1 MNYKILNIKGALLDT
16 QQLEDYLRKIAS
28 GHVLQDKS
36 NKYTYPIPRLKENF
50 EFITEVYNLLNEH
63 IKLKL
68 PIHPAG
74 EWILDNFYII
84 DETVKTVTKEL
95 TLKKYTNFLGIAN
108 GPYAGFARI
117 YVLASEIVAYTDGK
131 INGKNLEVLLK
142 AYEDKK
148 TLSMDE
154 IWNINT
160 FLRMALIENI
170 REACEK
176 IYSAQLQKYKVE
188 NIIERLVEN
197 KSKDELQ
204 FKNIGE
210 YKTKVIEQGEM
221 KYPFI
226 EYMSYRLKQ
235 YGKKAYPF
243 LNILEEQV
251 NKMGTEISEVIKK
264 EHFDIAVRKVSVGN
278 CIISIKNINRIN
290 MIEIFEKINGVEEI
304 LKKDP
309 VNVYSK
315 MDYKT
320 RIYYRNKLKEIS
332 KKTKIS
338 EIYIARKCLEL
349 SSIEYEKSNM
359 DSNNKKA
366 HVGYYLIADGEPK
379 LLEIL
384 QNKKVP
390 RQNNMHKAQKYI
402 TALAVVTIVLA
413 GVYGLYI
420 NTQINNIV
428 LSLIL
433 SILLLIP
440 IETIFTQ
447 IAQYILGKTKNTKI
461 IPKLDFRNGIPEQNA
476 TFVVIPT
483 IIKNG
488 KRVEELMHK
497 LEVYYIANKSDNI
510 YFALLGD
517 CSTSSNE
524 EEGFDEEV
532 INTGK
537 KMVDILNKKYPD
549 EKFTKFNF
557 IYRKRMWNEGEEA
570 YLGWE
575 RKRGLLNQF
584 NEYILGNISNPF
596 KTNTITNLASMPPI
610 KYIITLDADTD
621 LVLNSARE
629 LIGAM
634 AHILNKPEL
643 NKSEDLVIAGHALI
657 QPRIGIDLMSS
668 IKSLYTKI
676 YAGAGGV
683 DVYANAISDIYQD
696 NFEEGIFTGKGIYD
710 LKIFSKILNN
720 EIPENTILSHDL
732 LEGSYL
738 RCGLATDIMLM
749 DGYPVGYNSSKSRL
763 HRWIRG
769 DWQIIIWLK
778 DKIKNKR
785 GEIKNN
791 PLNILSKY
799 KIFDNLVRSLLEV
812 SSVLTIIYM
821 CILDY
826 FYKIKIWPIITTVLI
841 AVLTPTVI
849 DVINKIVFKREG
861 EKRQKTF
868 NKTLS
873 GINASLLRGLFT
885 LATLPDKAYMSANA
899 ICKTLYRLKV
909 SKKHML
915 EWVTAEEA
923 EKMAKKD
930 IKSYYINMAPNI
942 ILGILG
948 ILYIFINAKNPFSA
962 LIFVI
967 SLLWLIAPA
976 IMCYISKEI
985 VVNNKKEL
993 LVDKDKQ
1000 YVLEVGKRT
1009 WQFFKDYL
1017 VKENNYLPPDN
1028 YQEDRKP
1035 KAIKRTSSTNIGLA
1049 LLAVISSYDLGYET
1063 QKNTLELLNK
1073 MIDTIY
1079 NLQKWNGH
1087 LYNWYNIETL
1097 EPLRPR
1103 YISSVDSGNFVG
1115 YLYVVKQFLIQ
1126 NGQED
1131 TRIDELIEHT
1141 DFTKLYNE
1149 KMQLFSVGY
1158 NVEENMLT
1166 DSYYD
1171 LLASEARQTSLVAI
1185 AKKDIEQKHWYNLSR
1200 TLTVLNKYKGLIS
1213 WSGTAFEYL
1222 MPNINIPK
1230 YPGSLLDE
1238 SCKFLIMSQK
1248 EYNKKLKI
1256 PWGIS
1261 ESAFNLKD
1269 LNNNYQYKAFGIPWL
1284 GLKRGLAD
1292 EIVVA
1297 PYASMM
1303 AIIDEPIE
1311 VLKNLKQLE
1320 KLGMYNKYGFY
1331 ESIDYTPTRLRK
1343 NETKAIVK
1351 TYMAHHQG
1359 LILLSINNLMNNNI
1373 VQKRFVQNPEIEAV
1387 DILLQ
1392 ERMPENIIITKEE
1405 KEKVEKIK
1413 YIDYE
1418 NATQREI
1425 TKINTKLNNVNVI
1438 GNDKYTIIM
1447 DQKGNGY
1454 SKYNN
1459 ILINRYKYTDD
1470 EEQGIFFFFKNIKT
1484 KRIWTSNYMNYLS
1497 KADKYVMCFT
1507 PDMNKITR
1515 QDGNIETITKISVAP
1530 TEPVEIRRIELV
1542 NHGIEDETIEITSFL
1557 EPLISEKEQDYAHRA
1572 FNKLFLEYEIIED
1585 TILIRRKSRDKSKS
1599 DMFLAVNLYAENEI
1613 IGETEFEVD
1622 KEKFYGR
1629 EAIGLPKTV
1638 ESSIPLGRNIGL
1650 TTEPIVAIKNTV
1662 KIKANEKVAFNLIMC
1677 VSESKEKVI
1686 ELINKFTNSETI
1698 KRNIELAKVKV
1709 EAESRYLNIKGKE
1722 IDLCQKI
1729 LGYLIF
1735 PNPLK
1740 RIINKNKK
1748 VISAYVSEL
1757 WKYGISGDL
1766 PILLVKVKDISDI
1779 EILKQV
1785 INVYEY
1791 LRVKNINIDL
1801 VIVDEEQHS
1810 YENYTREG
1818 IINIILNKNMGY
1830 LQNIRS
1836 GIFVLNNL
1844 SKEEIQVLEFRA
1856 NLVLDVSLGKIE
1868 RQLTDLEEEYI
1879 ETIKQIGDEKIPQI
1893 AEEPEQIRKKLED
1906 EQLKYC
1912 NEYGGFS
1919 LDGKEYNIRINKDN
1933 KLPTV
1938 WSHVLAN
1945 EKFGTVVTENMGG
1958 YTWYKNSRLNRLTAW
1973 ANNPTNDIPSEIIY
1987 LEDME
1992 NKKVWSLG
2000 QNPIPD
2006 SNDYYITYGFGYANY
2021 MHKSNGLIQ
2030 NASIFVPCKDSA
2042 KVHLIRLE
2050 NIEPR
2055 KRKIKL
2061 VYYIKPV
2068 LGEDETI
2075 SNTYLNLEYKEG
2087 SNLLCLENISN
2098 EDFKNV
2104 LYVSSSEKI
2113 NSYTGNKDFFIGN
2126 GTIAN
2131 PDGIHKLDLDRQN
2144 SLWRNGILAIEFQ
2157 VELQALESKEI
2168 SIVLGAEES
2177 IINCQDN
2184 AYKYGKISNVKEEYK
2199 KVKEY
2204 WEDITGK
2211 VHVKTPVESMNILL
2225 NGWLIYQTISARL
2238 LARSGY
2244 YQSGGAFGFRDQLQD
2259 TIALKYINPEIMK
2272 NQIIK
2277 HSSHQFIEGDVEHW
2291 WHDET
2296 RRGIR
2301 TRFSDDLLWLAYITE
2316 EYINFTGDYTI
2327 LDIKTNYIEGAD
2339 LEEGTDEKYDK
2350 YLPSKESGTIYEHC
2364 KKAIEKKINLG
2375 ENDLPT
2381 IGSGDWNDGFSTVG
2395 NKGKGESI
2403 WLGFFLSDILKKFI
2417 PLCKYKG
2424 EDELAKKYEEILNK
2438 LKKALNTTGWDGRWY
2453 RRAFTDKGEI
2463 LR

>member
-160 FLRMALIENI
+160 FLRVALIENI

-621 LVLNSARE
+621 LVLNSAKE

-948 ILYIFINAKNPFSA
+948 ILYIFINAKNPFSV

-1387 DILLQ
+1387 NILLQ

-2296 RRGIR
+2296 RKRHK
-2301 TRFSDDLLWLAYITE
+2301 
-2316 EYINFTGDYTI
+2316 N
-2327 LDIKTNYIEGAD
+2327 
-2339 LEEGTDEKYDK
+2339 
-2350 YLPSKESGTIYEHC
+2350 
-2364 KKAIEKKINLG
+2364 KI
-2375 ENDLPT
+2375 
-2381 IGSGDWNDGFSTVG
+2381 F
-2395 NKGKGESI
+2395 
-2403 WLGFFLSDILKKFI
+2403 
-2417 PLCKYKG
+2417 
-2424 EDELAKKYEEILNK
+2424 
-2438 LKKALNTTGWDGRWY
+2438 R
-2453 RRAFTDKGEI
+2453 
-2463 LR
+2463 

>member
-160 FLRMALIENI
+160 FLRVALIENI

-390 RQNNMHKAQKYI
+390 RQNNMHKAKKYI
-402 TALAVVTIVLA
+402 TALAVVTIVFA

-596 KTNTITNLASMPPI
+596 KTNTITNVANMPPI

-621 LVLNSARE
+621 LVLNSAKE

-1131 TRIDELIEHT
+1131 ARIDELIEHT

-1830 LQNIRS
+1830 LQNVRS

-1973 ANNPTNDIPSEIIY
+1973 ANTPTNDIPSEIIY

-2296 RRGIR
+2296 RKRHK
-2301 TRFSDDLLWLAYITE
+2301 
-2316 EYINFTGDYTI
+2316 N
-2327 LDIKTNYIEGAD
+2327 
-2339 LEEGTDEKYDK
+2339 
-2350 YLPSKESGTIYEHC
+2350 
-2364 KKAIEKKINLG
+2364 KI
-2375 ENDLPT
+2375 
-2381 IGSGDWNDGFSTVG
+2381 F
-2395 NKGKGESI
+2395 
-2403 WLGFFLSDILKKFI
+2403 
-2417 PLCKYKG
+2417 
-2424 EDELAKKYEEILNK
+2424 
-2438 LKKALNTTGWDGRWY
+2438 R
-2453 RRAFTDKGEI
+2453 
-2463 LR
+2463 

>member
-84 DETVKTVTKEL
+84 DETVKTVIKEL

-210 YKTKVIEQGEM
+210 YKTKVIEEGEM

-390 RQNNMHKAQKYI
+390 RQNNMHKAKKYI

-413 GVYGLYI
+413 VVYGLYI
-420 NTQINNIV
+420 NAQINNIV

-596 KTNTITNLASMPPI
+596 KTNTITNVASMPPI

-621 LVLNSARE
+621 LVLNSAKE

-1387 DILLQ
+1387 NILLQ

-1766 PILLVKVKDISDI
+1766 PILLVKVKNISDI

-2296 RRGIR
+2296 RKRHK
-2301 TRFSDDLLWLAYITE
+2301 
-2316 EYINFTGDYTI
+2316 N
-2327 LDIKTNYIEGAD
+2327 
-2339 LEEGTDEKYDK
+2339 
-2350 YLPSKESGTIYEHC
+2350 
-2364 KKAIEKKINLG
+2364 KI
-2375 ENDLPT
+2375 
-2381 IGSGDWNDGFSTVG
+2381 F
-2395 NKGKGESI
+2395 
-2403 WLGFFLSDILKKFI
+2403 
-2417 PLCKYKG
+2417 
-2424 EDELAKKYEEILNK
+2424 
-2438 LKKALNTTGWDGRWY
+2438 R
-2453 RRAFTDKGEI
+2453 
-2463 LR
+2463 

>member
-621 LVLNSARE
+621 LVLNSAKE
-629 LIGAM
+629 LTGAM

-1879 ETIKQIGDEKIPQI
+1879 ETIKPIGDEKIPQI

-2296 RRGIR
+2296 RKRHK
-2301 TRFSDDLLWLAYITE
+2301 
-2316 EYINFTGDYTI
+2316 N
-2327 LDIKTNYIEGAD
+2327 
-2339 LEEGTDEKYDK
+2339 
-2350 YLPSKESGTIYEHC
+2350 
-2364 KKAIEKKINLG
+2364 KI
-2375 ENDLPT
+2375 
-2381 IGSGDWNDGFSTVG
+2381 F
-2395 NKGKGESI
+2395 
-2403 WLGFFLSDILKKFI
+2403 
-2417 PLCKYKG
+2417 
-2424 EDELAKKYEEILNK
+2424 
-2438 LKKALNTTGWDGRWY
+2438 R
-2453 RRAFTDKGEI
+2453 
-2463 LR
+2463 

>member
-160 FLRMALIENI
+160 FLRVALIENI

-309 VNVYSK
+309 ANVYSK

-359 DSNNKKA
+359 DSNDKKA

-390 RQNNMHKAQKYI
+390 KQNNMHKAQKYI

-596 KTNTITNLASMPPI
+596 KTNTITNVASMPPI

-621 LVLNSARE
+621 LVLNSAKE

-821 CILDY
+821 CILDC

-1447 DQKGNGY
+1447 DQNGNGY

-1585 TILIRRKSRDKSKS
+1585 TILIRRKSRDKSKL

-2204 WEDITGK
+2204 WEDIKDK
-2211 VHVKTPVESMNILL
+2211 VHVKTTVESMNILL

-2296 RRGIR
+2296 RKRHK
-2301 TRFSDDLLWLAYITE
+2301 
-2316 EYINFTGDYTI
+2316 N
-2327 LDIKTNYIEGAD
+2327 
-2339 LEEGTDEKYDK
+2339 
-2350 YLPSKESGTIYEHC
+2350 
-2364 KKAIEKKINLG
+2364 KIFG
-2375 ENDLPT
+2375 
-2381 IGSGDWNDGFSTVG
+2381 
-2395 NKGKGESI
+2395 
-2403 WLGFFLSDILKKFI
+2403 
-2417 PLCKYKG
+2417 
-2424 EDELAKKYEEILNK
+2424 
-2438 LKKALNTTGWDGRWY
+2438 
-2453 RRAFTDKGEI
+2453 
-2463 LR
+2463 

>member
-349 SSIEYEKSNM
+349 SSMEYEKSNM

-390 RQNNMHKAQKYI
+390 RQNNMHKAKKYI
-402 TALAVVTIVLA
+402 TALAVVTIAFA

-621 LVLNSARE
+621 LVLNSAKE

-948 ILYIFINAKNPFSA
+948 ILYIFINAKNPFSV

-1387 DILLQ
+1387 NILLQ

-2296 RRGIR
+2296 RKRHK
-2301 TRFSDDLLWLAYITE
+2301 
-2316 EYINFTGDYTI
+2316 N
-2327 LDIKTNYIEGAD
+2327 
-2339 LEEGTDEKYDK
+2339 
-2350 YLPSKESGTIYEHC
+2350 
-2364 KKAIEKKINLG
+2364 KI
-2375 ENDLPT
+2375 
-2381 IGSGDWNDGFSTVG
+2381 F
-2395 NKGKGESI
+2395 
-2403 WLGFFLSDILKKFI
+2403 
-2417 PLCKYKG
+2417 
-2424 EDELAKKYEEILNK
+2424 
-2438 LKKALNTTGWDGRWY
+2438 R
-2453 RRAFTDKGEI
+2453 
-2463 LR
+2463 

>member
-1 MNYKILNIKGALLDT
+1 M
-16 QQLEDYLRKIAS
+16 
-28 GHVLQDKS
+28 
-36 NKYTYPIPRLKENF
+36 
-50 EFITEVYNLLNEH
+50 
-63 IKLKL
+63 
-68 PIHPAG
+68 
-74 EWILDNFYII
+74 
-84 DETVKTVTKEL
+84 
-95 TLKKYTNFLGIAN
+95 KKYTNFLGIAN

-160 FLRMALIENI
+160 FLRVALIENI

-309 VNVYSK
+309 VKVYSK

-1387 DILLQ
+1387 NILLQ

-2296 RRGIR
+2296 RKRHK
-2301 TRFSDDLLWLAYITE
+2301 
-2316 EYINFTGDYTI
+2316 N
-2327 LDIKTNYIEGAD
+2327 
-2339 LEEGTDEKYDK
+2339 
-2350 YLPSKESGTIYEHC
+2350 
-2364 KKAIEKKINLG
+2364 KI
-2375 ENDLPT
+2375 
-2381 IGSGDWNDGFSTVG
+2381 F
-2395 NKGKGESI
+2395 
-2403 WLGFFLSDILKKFI
+2403 
-2417 PLCKYKG
+2417 
-2424 EDELAKKYEEILNK
+2424 
-2438 LKKALNTTGWDGRWY
+2438 R
-2453 RRAFTDKGEI
+2453 
-2463 LR
+2463 

>member
-359 DSNNKKA
+359 DSNDKKA

-390 RQNNMHKAQKYI
+390 KQNNMHKAQKYI

-621 LVLNSARE
+621 LVLNSAKE

-948 ILYIFINAKNPFSA
+948 ILYIFINAKNPFSV

-1171 LLASEARQTSLVAI
+1171 LLASEASQTSLVAI

-1387 DILLQ
+1387 NILLQ

-1830 LQNIRS
+1830 LQNVRS

-2296 RRGIR
+2296 RKRHK
-2301 TRFSDDLLWLAYITE
+2301 
-2316 EYINFTGDYTI
+2316 N
-2327 LDIKTNYIEGAD
+2327 
-2339 LEEGTDEKYDK
+2339 
-2350 YLPSKESGTIYEHC
+2350 
-2364 KKAIEKKINLG
+2364 KI
-2375 ENDLPT
+2375 
-2381 IGSGDWNDGFSTVG
+2381 F
-2395 NKGKGESI
+2395 
-2403 WLGFFLSDILKKFI
+2403 
-2417 PLCKYKG
+2417 
-2424 EDELAKKYEEILNK
+2424 
-2438 LKKALNTTGWDGRWY
+2438 R
-2453 RRAFTDKGEI
+2453 
-2463 LR
+2463 

>member
-36 NKYTYPIPRLKENF
+36 NKYTYPIPRLKESF

-461 IPKLDFRNGIPEQNA
+461 ISKLDFRNGIPEQNA

-596 KTNTITNLASMPPI
+596 KTNTITNVASMPPI

-621 LVLNSARE
+621 LVLNSAKE

-821 CILDY
+821 CILDC

-1387 DILLQ
+1387 NILLQ

-2277 HSSHQFIEGDVEHW
+2277 HGSHQFIEGDVEHW

-2296 RRGIR
+2296 RKRHK
-2301 TRFSDDLLWLAYITE
+2301 
-2316 EYINFTGDYTI
+2316 N
-2327 LDIKTNYIEGAD
+2327 
-2339 LEEGTDEKYDK
+2339 
-2350 YLPSKESGTIYEHC
+2350 
-2364 KKAIEKKINLG
+2364 KI
-2375 ENDLPT
+2375 
-2381 IGSGDWNDGFSTVG
+2381 F
-2395 NKGKGESI
+2395 
-2403 WLGFFLSDILKKFI
+2403 
-2417 PLCKYKG
+2417 
-2424 EDELAKKYEEILNK
+2424 
-2438 LKKALNTTGWDGRWY
+2438 R
-2453 RRAFTDKGEI
+2453 
-2463 LR
+2463 

>member
-160 FLRMALIENI
+160 FLRVALIENI

-290 MIEIFEKINGVEEI
+290 MIEIFEKINGVEEV

-390 RQNNMHKAQKYI
+390 RQNNMHKAKKYI

-447 IAQYILGKTKNTKI
+447 IAQYIFGKTKNTKI

-596 KTNTITNLASMPPI
+596 KTNTITNVANMPPI

-621 LVLNSARE
+621 LVLNSAKE
-629 LIGAM
+629 LTGAM

-1418 NATQREI
+1418 NTTQREI

-1919 LDGKEYNIRINKDN
+1919 PDGKEYNIRINKDN

-2296 RRGIR
+2296 RKRHK
-2301 TRFSDDLLWLAYITE
+2301 
-2316 EYINFTGDYTI
+2316 N
-2327 LDIKTNYIEGAD
+2327 
-2339 LEEGTDEKYDK
+2339 
-2350 YLPSKESGTIYEHC
+2350 
-2364 KKAIEKKINLG
+2364 KI
-2375 ENDLPT
+2375 
-2381 IGSGDWNDGFSTVG
+2381 F
-2395 NKGKGESI
+2395 
-2403 WLGFFLSDILKKFI
+2403 
-2417 PLCKYKG
+2417 
-2424 EDELAKKYEEILNK
+2424 
-2438 LKKALNTTGWDGRWY
+2438 R
-2453 RRAFTDKGEI
+2453 
-2463 LR
+2463 

>member
-1 MNYKILNIKGALLDT
+1 MDYKILNIKGALLDT
-16 QQLEDYLRKIAS
+16 QQLKDYLRKIAS

-84 DETVKTVTKEL
+84 DETVKIVTKEL

-160 FLRMALIENI
+160 FLRVALIENI

-390 RQNNMHKAQKYI
+390 RQNNMHKAKKYI

-420 NTQINNIV
+420 NAQINNIV

-447 IAQYILGKTKNTKI
+447 IAQYIFGKTKNTKI

-537 KMVDILNKKYPD
+537 KIVDILNKKYPD

-596 KTNTITNLASMPPI
+596 KTNTITNVASMPPI

-621 LVLNSARE
+621 LVLNSAKE

-1387 DILLQ
+1387 NILLQ

-2296 RRGIR
+2296 RKRHK
-2301 TRFSDDLLWLAYITE
+2301 
-2316 EYINFTGDYTI
+2316 N
-2327 LDIKTNYIEGAD
+2327 
-2339 LEEGTDEKYDK
+2339 
-2350 YLPSKESGTIYEHC
+2350 
-2364 KKAIEKKINLG
+2364 KI
-2375 ENDLPT
+2375 
-2381 IGSGDWNDGFSTVG
+2381 F
-2395 NKGKGESI
+2395 
-2403 WLGFFLSDILKKFI
+2403 
-2417 PLCKYKG
+2417 
-2424 EDELAKKYEEILNK
+2424 
-2438 LKKALNTTGWDGRWY
+2438 R
-2453 RRAFTDKGEI
+2453 
-2463 LR
+2463 

>member
-160 FLRMALIENI
+160 FLRVALIENI

-621 LVLNSARE
+621 LVLNSAKE

-948 ILYIFINAKNPFSA
+948 ILYIFINAKNPFSV

-1447 DQKGNGY
+1447 DQNGNGY

-1830 LQNIRS
+1830 LQNVRS

-2296 RRGIR
+2296 RKRHK
-2301 TRFSDDLLWLAYITE
+2301 
-2316 EYINFTGDYTI
+2316 N
-2327 LDIKTNYIEGAD
+2327 
-2339 LEEGTDEKYDK
+2339 
-2350 YLPSKESGTIYEHC
+2350 
-2364 KKAIEKKINLG
+2364 KI
-2375 ENDLPT
+2375 
-2381 IGSGDWNDGFSTVG
+2381 F
-2395 NKGKGESI
+2395 
-2403 WLGFFLSDILKKFI
+2403 
-2417 PLCKYKG
+2417 
-2424 EDELAKKYEEILNK
+2424 
-2438 LKKALNTTGWDGRWY
+2438 R
-2453 RRAFTDKGEI
+2453 
-2463 LR
+2463 

>member
-160 FLRMALIENI
+160 FLRVALIENI

-461 IPKLDFRNGIPEQNA
+461 ISKLDFRNGIPEQNA

-621 LVLNSARE
+621 LVLNSAKE

-948 ILYIFINAKNPFSA
+948 ILYIFINAKNPFSV

-1662 KIKANEKVAFNLIMC
+1662 KIKANEKVVFNLIMC

-2296 RRGIR
+2296 RKRHK
-2301 TRFSDDLLWLAYITE
+2301 
-2316 EYINFTGDYTI
+2316 N
-2327 LDIKTNYIEGAD
+2327 
-2339 LEEGTDEKYDK
+2339 
-2350 YLPSKESGTIYEHC
+2350 
-2364 KKAIEKKINLG
+2364 KI
-2375 ENDLPT
+2375 
-2381 IGSGDWNDGFSTVG
+2381 F
-2395 NKGKGESI
+2395 
-2403 WLGFFLSDILKKFI
+2403 
-2417 PLCKYKG
+2417 
-2424 EDELAKKYEEILNK
+2424 
-2438 LKKALNTTGWDGRWY
+2438 R
-2453 RRAFTDKGEI
+2453 
-2463 LR
+2463 

>member
-160 FLRMALIENI
+160 FLRVALIENI

-390 RQNNMHKAQKYI
+390 RQNNMHKAKKYI
-402 TALAVVTIVLA
+402 TALAVVTIVFA

-596 KTNTITNLASMPPI
+596 KTNTITNVASMPPI

-621 LVLNSARE
+621 LVLNSAKE

-821 CILDY
+821 CILDC

-1028 YQEDRKP
+1028 HQEDRKP

-1830 LQNIRS
+1830 LQNVRS

-2296 RRGIR
+2296 RKRHK
-2301 TRFSDDLLWLAYITE
+2301 
-2316 EYINFTGDYTI
+2316 N
-2327 LDIKTNYIEGAD
+2327 
-2339 LEEGTDEKYDK
+2339 
-2350 YLPSKESGTIYEHC
+2350 
-2364 KKAIEKKINLG
+2364 KI
-2375 ENDLPT
+2375 
-2381 IGSGDWNDGFSTVG
+2381 F
-2395 NKGKGESI
+2395 
-2403 WLGFFLSDILKKFI
+2403 
-2417 PLCKYKG
+2417 
-2424 EDELAKKYEEILNK
+2424 
-2438 LKKALNTTGWDGRWY
+2438 R
-2453 RRAFTDKGEI
+2453 
-2463 LR
+2463 

>member
-359 DSNNKKA
+359 DSNDKKA

-390 RQNNMHKAQKYI
+390 KQNNMHKAKKYI

-413 GVYGLYI
+413 VVYGLYI
-420 NTQINNIV
+420 NAQINNIV

-596 KTNTITNLASMPPI
+596 KTNTITNVASMPPI

-621 LVLNSARE
+621 LVLNSAKE

-948 ILYIFINAKNPFSA
+948 ILYIFINAKNPFSV

-1320 KLGMYNKYGFY
+1320 KLGMNNKYGFY

-2296 RRGIR
+2296 RKRHK
-2301 TRFSDDLLWLAYITE
+2301 
-2316 EYINFTGDYTI
+2316 N
-2327 LDIKTNYIEGAD
+2327 
-2339 LEEGTDEKYDK
+2339 
-2350 YLPSKESGTIYEHC
+2350 
-2364 KKAIEKKINLG
+2364 KI
-2375 ENDLPT
+2375 
-2381 IGSGDWNDGFSTVG
+2381 F
-2395 NKGKGESI
+2395 
-2403 WLGFFLSDILKKFI
+2403 
-2417 PLCKYKG
+2417 
-2424 EDELAKKYEEILNK
+2424 
-2438 LKKALNTTGWDGRWY
+2438 R
-2453 RRAFTDKGEI
+2453 
-2463 LR
+2463 

>member
-117 YVLASEIVAYTDGK
+117 YVLASEIIAYTDGK

-160 FLRMALIENI
+160 FLRVALIENI

-596 KTNTITNLASMPPI
+596 KTNTITNVASMPPI

-621 LVLNSARE
+621 LVLNSAKE

-821 CILDY
+821 CILDC

-861 EKRQKTF
+861 ERRQKTF

-873 GINASLLRGLFT
+873 GINASLLRGIFT

-923 EKMAKKD
+923 EKMTKKD

-948 ILYIFINAKNPFSA
+948 ILYIFINAKNPFSV

-1387 DILLQ
+1387 NILLQ

-1879 ETIKQIGDEKIPQI
+1879 ETIKPIGDEKIPQI

-2296 RRGIR
+2296 RKRHK
-2301 TRFSDDLLWLAYITE
+2301 
-2316 EYINFTGDYTI
+2316 N
-2327 LDIKTNYIEGAD
+2327 
-2339 LEEGTDEKYDK
+2339 
-2350 YLPSKESGTIYEHC
+2350 
-2364 KKAIEKKINLG
+2364 KI
-2375 ENDLPT
+2375 
-2381 IGSGDWNDGFSTVG
+2381 F
-2395 NKGKGESI
+2395 
-2403 WLGFFLSDILKKFI
+2403 
-2417 PLCKYKG
+2417 
-2424 EDELAKKYEEILNK
+2424 
-2438 LKKALNTTGWDGRWY
+2438 R
-2453 RRAFTDKGEI
+2453 
-2463 LR
+2463 

>member
-447 IAQYILGKTKNTKI
+447 IAQYIFGKTKNTKI

-621 LVLNSARE
+621 LVLNSAKE

-821 CILDY
+821 CILDC

-1722 IDLCQKI
+1722 IDLSQKI

-2087 SNLLCLENISN
+2087 SNLLCLKNISN

-2296 RRGIR
+2296 RKRHK
-2301 TRFSDDLLWLAYITE
+2301 
-2316 EYINFTGDYTI
+2316 N
-2327 LDIKTNYIEGAD
+2327 
-2339 LEEGTDEKYDK
+2339 
-2350 YLPSKESGTIYEHC
+2350 
-2364 KKAIEKKINLG
+2364 KI
-2375 ENDLPT
+2375 
-2381 IGSGDWNDGFSTVG
+2381 F
-2395 NKGKGESI
+2395 
-2403 WLGFFLSDILKKFI
+2403 
-2417 PLCKYKG
+2417 
-2424 EDELAKKYEEILNK
+2424 
-2438 LKKALNTTGWDGRWY
+2438 R
-2453 RRAFTDKGEI
+2453 
-2463 LR
+2463 

>member
-359 DSNNKKA
+359 DSNDKKA

-390 RQNNMHKAQKYI
+390 KQNNMHKAQKYI

-621 LVLNSARE
+621 LVLNSAKE

-948 ILYIFINAKNPFSA
+948 ILYIFINAKNPFSV

-2087 SNLLCLENISN
+2087 SNLLCLKNISN

-2296 RRGIR
+2296 RKRHK
-2301 TRFSDDLLWLAYITE
+2301 
-2316 EYINFTGDYTI
+2316 N
-2327 LDIKTNYIEGAD
+2327 
-2339 LEEGTDEKYDK
+2339 
-2350 YLPSKESGTIYEHC
+2350 
-2364 KKAIEKKINLG
+2364 KI
-2375 ENDLPT
+2375 
-2381 IGSGDWNDGFSTVG
+2381 F
-2395 NKGKGESI
+2395 
-2403 WLGFFLSDILKKFI
+2403 
-2417 PLCKYKG
+2417 
-2424 EDELAKKYEEILNK
+2424 
-2438 LKKALNTTGWDGRWY
+2438 R
-2453 RRAFTDKGEI
+2453 
-2463 LR
+2463 

>member
-1 MNYKILNIKGALLDT
+1 MDYKILNIKGALLDT
-16 QQLEDYLRKIAS
+16 QQLKDYLRKIAS

-84 DETVKTVTKEL
+84 DETVKIVTKEL

-160 FLRMALIENI
+160 FLRVALIENI

-461 IPKLDFRNGIPEQNA
+461 ISKLDFRNGIPEQNA

-596 KTNTITNLASMPPI
+596 KTNTITNVASMPPI

-621 LVLNSARE
+621 LVLNSAKE

-696 NFEEGIFTGKGIYD
+696 NFGEGIFTGKGIYY

-948 ILYIFINAKNPFSA
+948 ILYIFINAKNPFSV

-1992 NKKVWSLG
+1992 NKRVWSLG

-2006 SNDYYITYGFGYANY
+2006 SNDYYITYGFGYVNY

-2296 RRGIR
+2296 RKRHK
-2301 TRFSDDLLWLAYITE
+2301 
-2316 EYINFTGDYTI
+2316 N
-2327 LDIKTNYIEGAD
+2327 
-2339 LEEGTDEKYDK
+2339 
-2350 YLPSKESGTIYEHC
+2350 
-2364 KKAIEKKINLG
+2364 KI
-2375 ENDLPT
+2375 
-2381 IGSGDWNDGFSTVG
+2381 F
-2395 NKGKGESI
+2395 
-2403 WLGFFLSDILKKFI
+2403 
-2417 PLCKYKG
+2417 
-2424 EDELAKKYEEILNK
+2424 
-2438 LKKALNTTGWDGRWY
+2438 R
-2453 RRAFTDKGEI
+2453 
-2463 LR
+2463 

>member
-210 YKTKVIEQGEM
+210 YKTKVIEEGEM

-390 RQNNMHKAQKYI
+390 RQNNMHKAKKYI

-413 GVYGLYI
+413 VVYGLYI

-596 KTNTITNLASMPPI
+596 KTNTITNVASMPPI

-621 LVLNSARE
+621 LVLNSAKE

-1387 DILLQ
+1387 NILLQ

-2296 RRGIR
+2296 RKRHK
-2301 TRFSDDLLWLAYITE
+2301 
-2316 EYINFTGDYTI
+2316 N
-2327 LDIKTNYIEGAD
+2327 
-2339 LEEGTDEKYDK
+2339 
-2350 YLPSKESGTIYEHC
+2350 
-2364 KKAIEKKINLG
+2364 KI
-2375 ENDLPT
+2375 
-2381 IGSGDWNDGFSTVG
+2381 F
-2395 NKGKGESI
+2395 
-2403 WLGFFLSDILKKFI
+2403 
-2417 PLCKYKG
+2417 
-2424 EDELAKKYEEILNK
+2424 
-2438 LKKALNTTGWDGRWY
+2438 R
-2453 RRAFTDKGEI
+2453 
-2463 LR
+2463 

>member
-1 MNYKILNIKGALLDT
+1 M
-16 QQLEDYLRKIAS
+16 
-28 GHVLQDKS
+28 QDKS

-160 FLRMALIENI
+160 FLRVALIENI

-309 VNVYSK
+309 VKVYSK

-596 KTNTITNLASMPPI
+596 KTNTITNVASMPPI

-621 LVLNSARE
+621 LVLNSAKE

-821 CILDY
+821 CILDC

-861 EKRQKTF
+861 ERRQKTF

-923 EKMAKKD
+923 EKMTKKD

-948 ILYIFINAKNPFSA
+948 ILYIFINAKNPFSV

-1387 DILLQ
+1387 NILLQ

-1879 ETIKQIGDEKIPQI
+1879 ETIKPIGDEKIPQI

-2296 RRGIR
+2296 RKRHK
-2301 TRFSDDLLWLAYITE
+2301 
-2316 EYINFTGDYTI
+2316 N
-2327 LDIKTNYIEGAD
+2327 
-2339 LEEGTDEKYDK
+2339 
-2350 YLPSKESGTIYEHC
+2350 
-2364 KKAIEKKINLG
+2364 KI
-2375 ENDLPT
+2375 
-2381 IGSGDWNDGFSTVG
+2381 F
-2395 NKGKGESI
+2395 
-2403 WLGFFLSDILKKFI
+2403 
-2417 PLCKYKG
+2417 
-2424 EDELAKKYEEILNK
+2424 
-2438 LKKALNTTGWDGRWY
+2438 R
-2453 RRAFTDKGEI
+2453 
-2463 LR
+2463 

>member
-1 MNYKILNIKGALLDT
+1 
-16 QQLEDYLRKIAS
+16 
-28 GHVLQDKS
+28 
-36 NKYTYPIPRLKENF
+36 
-50 EFITEVYNLLNEH
+50 
-63 IKLKL
+63 
-68 PIHPAG
+68 
-74 EWILDNFYII
+74 
-84 DETVKTVTKEL
+84 
-95 TLKKYTNFLGIAN
+95 
-108 GPYAGFARI
+108 
-117 YVLASEIVAYTDGK
+117 
-131 INGKNLEVLLK
+131 
-142 AYEDKK
+142 
-148 TLSMDE
+148 
-154 IWNINT
+154 
-160 FLRMALIENI
+160 
-170 REACEK
+170 
-176 IYSAQLQKYKVE
+176 
-188 NIIERLVEN
+188 
-197 KSKDELQ
+197 
-204 FKNIGE
+204 
-210 YKTKVIEQGEM
+210 
-221 KYPFI
+221 
-226 EYMSYRLKQ
+226 
-235 YGKKAYPF
+235 
-243 LNILEEQV
+243 
-251 NKMGTEISEVIKK
+251 
-264 EHFDIAVRKVSVGN
+264 
-278 CIISIKNINRIN
+278 
-290 MIEIFEKINGVEEI
+290 
-304 LKKDP
+304 
-309 VNVYSK
+309 
-315 MDYKT
+315 
-320 RIYYRNKLKEIS
+320 
-332 KKTKIS
+332 
-338 EIYIARKCLEL
+338 
-349 SSIEYEKSNM
+349 M
-359 DSNNKKA
+359 DSNDKKA

-390 RQNNMHKAQKYI
+390 KQNNMHKAQKYI
-402 TALAVVTIVLA
+402 TVLAVVTIVLA

-621 LVLNSARE
+621 LVLNSAKE

-785 GEIKNN
+785 GKIKNN

-948 ILYIFINAKNPFSA
+948 ILYIFINAKNPFSV

-2296 RRGIR
+2296 RKRHK
-2301 TRFSDDLLWLAYITE
+2301 
-2316 EYINFTGDYTI
+2316 N
-2327 LDIKTNYIEGAD
+2327 
-2339 LEEGTDEKYDK
+2339 
-2350 YLPSKESGTIYEHC
+2350 
-2364 KKAIEKKINLG
+2364 KI
-2375 ENDLPT
+2375 
-2381 IGSGDWNDGFSTVG
+2381 F
-2395 NKGKGESI
+2395 
-2403 WLGFFLSDILKKFI
+2403 
-2417 PLCKYKG
+2417 
-2424 EDELAKKYEEILNK
+2424 
-2438 LKKALNTTGWDGRWY
+2438 R
-2453 RRAFTDKGEI
+2453 
-2463 LR
+2463 

>member
-349 SSIEYEKSNM
+349 SSMEYEKSNM

-390 RQNNMHKAQKYI
+390 RQNNMHKAKKYI
-402 TALAVVTIVLA
+402 TALAVVTIAFA

-621 LVLNSARE
+621 LVLNSAKE

-948 ILYIFINAKNPFSA
+948 VLYIFINAKNPFSA

-1103 YISSVDSGNFVG
+1103 YISSVDSGNLVG

-1126 NGQED
+1126 NGQKD

-1830 LQNIRS
+1830 LQNVRS

-2296 RRGIR
+2296 RKRHK
-2301 TRFSDDLLWLAYITE
+2301 
-2316 EYINFTGDYTI
+2316 N
-2327 LDIKTNYIEGAD
+2327 
-2339 LEEGTDEKYDK
+2339 
-2350 YLPSKESGTIYEHC
+2350 
-2364 KKAIEKKINLG
+2364 KI
-2375 ENDLPT
+2375 
-2381 IGSGDWNDGFSTVG
+2381 F
-2395 NKGKGESI
+2395 
-2403 WLGFFLSDILKKFI
+2403 
-2417 PLCKYKG
+2417 
-2424 EDELAKKYEEILNK
+2424 
-2438 LKKALNTTGWDGRWY
+2438 R
-2453 RRAFTDKGEI
+2453 
-2463 LR
+2463 

>member
-84 DETVKTVTKEL
+84 DETVKTATKEL

-160 FLRMALIENI
+160 FLRVALIENI

-461 IPKLDFRNGIPEQNA
+461 ISKLDFRNGIPEQNA

-596 KTNTITNLASMPPI
+596 KTNTITNVASMPPI

-621 LVLNSARE
+621 LVLNSAKE

-1830 LQNIRS
+1830 LQNVRS

-2296 RRGIR
+2296 RKRHK
-2301 TRFSDDLLWLAYITE
+2301 
-2316 EYINFTGDYTI
+2316 N
-2327 LDIKTNYIEGAD
+2327 
-2339 LEEGTDEKYDK
+2339 
-2350 YLPSKESGTIYEHC
+2350 
-2364 KKAIEKKINLG
+2364 KI
-2375 ENDLPT
+2375 
-2381 IGSGDWNDGFSTVG
+2381 F
-2395 NKGKGESI
+2395 
-2403 WLGFFLSDILKKFI
+2403 
-2417 PLCKYKG
+2417 
-2424 EDELAKKYEEILNK
+2424 
-2438 LKKALNTTGWDGRWY
+2438 R
-2453 RRAFTDKGEI
+2453 
-2463 LR
+2463 

>member
-160 FLRMALIENI
+160 FLRVALIENI

-390 RQNNMHKAQKYI
+390 RQNNMHKAKKYI
-402 TALAVVTIVLA
+402 TALAVVTIVFA

-596 KTNTITNLASMPPI
+596 KTNTITNVANMPPI

-621 LVLNSARE
+621 LVLNSAKE
-629 LIGAM
+629 LTGAM

-785 GEIKNN
+785 GKIKNN

-948 ILYIFINAKNPFSA
+948 ILYIFINEKNPFSV

-985 VVNNKKEL
+985 VVNNQKEL

-1662 KIKANEKVAFNLIMC
+1662 KIKANEKVVFNLIMC

-2296 RRGIR
+2296 RKRHK
-2301 TRFSDDLLWLAYITE
+2301 
-2316 EYINFTGDYTI
+2316 N
-2327 LDIKTNYIEGAD
+2327 
-2339 LEEGTDEKYDK
+2339 
-2350 YLPSKESGTIYEHC
+2350 
-2364 KKAIEKKINLG
+2364 KI
-2375 ENDLPT
+2375 
-2381 IGSGDWNDGFSTVG
+2381 F
-2395 NKGKGESI
+2395 
-2403 WLGFFLSDILKKFI
+2403 
-2417 PLCKYKG
+2417 
-2424 EDELAKKYEEILNK
+2424 
-2438 LKKALNTTGWDGRWY
+2438 R
-2453 RRAFTDKGEI
+2453 
-2463 LR
+2463 

>member
-160 FLRMALIENI
+160 FLRVALIENI

-390 RQNNMHKAQKYI
+390 RQNNMHKAKKYI
-402 TALAVVTIVLA
+402 TALAVVTIVFA

-596 KTNTITNLASMPPI
+596 KTNTITNVANMPPI

-621 LVLNSARE
+621 LVLNSAKE
-629 LIGAM
+629 LTGAM

-821 CILDY
+821 CILDC

-1686 ELINKFTNSETI
+1686 ELVNKFTNSETI

-2296 RRGIR
+2296 RKRHK
-2301 TRFSDDLLWLAYITE
+2301 
-2316 EYINFTGDYTI
+2316 N
-2327 LDIKTNYIEGAD
+2327 
-2339 LEEGTDEKYDK
+2339 
-2350 YLPSKESGTIYEHC
+2350 
-2364 KKAIEKKINLG
+2364 KI
-2375 ENDLPT
+2375 
-2381 IGSGDWNDGFSTVG
+2381 F
-2395 NKGKGESI
+2395 
-2403 WLGFFLSDILKKFI
+2403 
-2417 PLCKYKG
+2417 
-2424 EDELAKKYEEILNK
+2424 
-2438 LKKALNTTGWDGRWY
+2438 R
-2453 RRAFTDKGEI
+2453 
-2463 LR
+2463 

>member
-210 YKTKVIEQGEM
+210 YKTKVIEEGEM

-390 RQNNMHKAQKYI
+390 RQNNMHKAKKYI

-413 GVYGLYI
+413 VVYGLYI
-420 NTQINNIV
+420 NAQINNIV

-596 KTNTITNLASMPPI
+596 KTNTITNVASMPPI

-621 LVLNSARE
+621 LVLNSAKE

-799 KIFDNLVRSLLEV
+799 KIFDNLVRGLLEV

-948 ILYIFINAKNPFSA
+948 ILYIFINAKNLFSA

-1387 DILLQ
+1387 NILLQ

-2296 RRGIR
+2296 RKRHK
-2301 TRFSDDLLWLAYITE
+2301 
-2316 EYINFTGDYTI
+2316 N
-2327 LDIKTNYIEGAD
+2327 
-2339 LEEGTDEKYDK
+2339 
-2350 YLPSKESGTIYEHC
+2350 
-2364 KKAIEKKINLG
+2364 KI
-2375 ENDLPT
+2375 
-2381 IGSGDWNDGFSTVG
+2381 F
-2395 NKGKGESI
+2395 
-2403 WLGFFLSDILKKFI
+2403 
-2417 PLCKYKG
+2417 
-2424 EDELAKKYEEILNK
+2424 
-2438 LKKALNTTGWDGRWY
+2438 R
-2453 RRAFTDKGEI
+2453 
-2463 LR
+2463 

>member
-160 FLRMALIENI
+160 FLRVALIENI

-390 RQNNMHKAQKYI
+390 RQNNMHKAKKYI

-596 KTNTITNLASMPPI
+596 KTNTITNVASMPPI

-621 LVLNSARE
+621 LVLNSAKE

-812 SSVLTIIYM
+812 SSILTIIYM

-948 ILYIFINAKNPFSA
+948 ILYIFINAKNPFSV

-1893 AEEPEQIRKKLED
+1893 AEEPEKIRKKLED

-2296 RRGIR
+2296 RKRHK
-2301 TRFSDDLLWLAYITE
+2301 
-2316 EYINFTGDYTI
+2316 N
-2327 LDIKTNYIEGAD
+2327 
-2339 LEEGTDEKYDK
+2339 
-2350 YLPSKESGTIYEHC
+2350 
-2364 KKAIEKKINLG
+2364 KI
-2375 ENDLPT
+2375 
-2381 IGSGDWNDGFSTVG
+2381 F
-2395 NKGKGESI
+2395 
-2403 WLGFFLSDILKKFI
+2403 
-2417 PLCKYKG
+2417 
-2424 EDELAKKYEEILNK
+2424 
-2438 LKKALNTTGWDGRWY
+2438 R
-2453 RRAFTDKGEI
+2453 
-2463 LR
+2463 

>member
-160 FLRMALIENI
+160 FLRVALIENI

-309 VNVYSK
+309 VKVYSK

-349 SSIEYEKSNM
+349 SGIEYEKSNM
-359 DSNNKKA
+359 VSNNKKA

-596 KTNTITNLASMPPI
+596 KTNTITNVANMPPI

-621 LVLNSARE
+621 LVLNSAKE

-1844 SKEEIQVLEFRA
+1844 SKEEMQVLEFRA

-1919 LDGKEYNIRINKDN
+1919 PDGKEYNIRINKDN

>member
-160 FLRMALIENI
+160 FLQVALIENI

-251 NKMGTEISEVIKK
+251 NKMGTEITEVIKK

-621 LVLNSARE
+621 LVLNSAKE

-948 ILYIFINAKNPFSA
+948 ILYIFINAKNPFSV

-1662 KIKANEKVAFNLIMC
+1662 KIKANEKVVFNLIMC

-1879 ETIKQIGDEKIPQI
+1879 ETIKPIGDEKIPQI

-2296 RRGIR
+2296 RKRHK
-2301 TRFSDDLLWLAYITE
+2301 
-2316 EYINFTGDYTI
+2316 N
-2327 LDIKTNYIEGAD
+2327 
-2339 LEEGTDEKYDK
+2339 
-2350 YLPSKESGTIYEHC
+2350 
-2364 KKAIEKKINLG
+2364 KI
-2375 ENDLPT
+2375 
-2381 IGSGDWNDGFSTVG
+2381 F
-2395 NKGKGESI
+2395 
-2403 WLGFFLSDILKKFI
+2403 
-2417 PLCKYKG
+2417 
-2424 EDELAKKYEEILNK
+2424 
-2438 LKKALNTTGWDGRWY
+2438 R
-2453 RRAFTDKGEI
+2453 
-2463 LR
+2463 

>member
-50 EFITEVYNLLNEH
+50 EFITVVYNLLNEH

-160 FLRMALIENI
+160 FLRVALIENI

-390 RQNNMHKAQKYI
+390 RQNNMHKAKKYI

-596 KTNTITNLASMPPI
+596 KTNTITNVASMPPI

-621 LVLNSARE
+621 LVLNSAKE

-821 CILDY
+821 CILDC

-1063 QKNTLELLNK
+1063 QKDTLELLNK

-2087 SNLLCLENISN
+2087 SNLLCLKNISN

-2296 RRGIR
+2296 RKRHK
-2301 TRFSDDLLWLAYITE
+2301 
-2316 EYINFTGDYTI
+2316 N
-2327 LDIKTNYIEGAD
+2327 
-2339 LEEGTDEKYDK
+2339 
-2350 YLPSKESGTIYEHC
+2350 
-2364 KKAIEKKINLG
+2364 KI
-2375 ENDLPT
+2375 
-2381 IGSGDWNDGFSTVG
+2381 F
-2395 NKGKGESI
+2395 
-2403 WLGFFLSDILKKFI
+2403 
-2417 PLCKYKG
+2417 
-2424 EDELAKKYEEILNK
+2424 
-2438 LKKALNTTGWDGRWY
+2438 R
-2453 RRAFTDKGEI
+2453 
-2463 LR
+2463 

>member
-160 FLRMALIENI
+160 FLRVALIENI

-309 VNVYSK
+309 VKVYSK

-390 RQNNMHKAQKYI
+390 RQNNMHKAKKYI

-413 GVYGLYI
+413 VVYGLYI
-420 NTQINNIV
+420 NAQINNIV

-596 KTNTITNLASMPPI
+596 KTNTITNVASMPPI

-621 LVLNSARE
+621 LVLNSAKE

-2296 RRGIR
+2296 RKRHK
-2301 TRFSDDLLWLAYITE
+2301 
-2316 EYINFTGDYTI
+2316 N
-2327 LDIKTNYIEGAD
+2327 
-2339 LEEGTDEKYDK
+2339 
-2350 YLPSKESGTIYEHC
+2350 
-2364 KKAIEKKINLG
+2364 KI
-2375 ENDLPT
+2375 
-2381 IGSGDWNDGFSTVG
+2381 F
-2395 NKGKGESI
+2395 
-2403 WLGFFLSDILKKFI
+2403 
-2417 PLCKYKG
+2417 
-2424 EDELAKKYEEILNK
+2424 
-2438 LKKALNTTGWDGRWY
+2438 R
-2453 RRAFTDKGEI
+2453 
-2463 LR
+2463 

>member
-160 FLRMALIENI
+160 FLRVALIENI

-359 DSNNKKA
+359 DSNDKKA

-390 RQNNMHKAQKYI
+390 KQNNMHKAQKYI

-596 KTNTITNLASMPPI
+596 KTNTITNVASMPPI

-621 LVLNSARE
+621 LVLNSAKE

-948 ILYIFINAKNPFSA
+948 VLYIFINAKNPFSA

-1387 DILLQ
+1387 NILLQ

-2296 RRGIR
+2296 RKRHK
-2301 TRFSDDLLWLAYITE
+2301 
-2316 EYINFTGDYTI
+2316 N
-2327 LDIKTNYIEGAD
+2327 
-2339 LEEGTDEKYDK
+2339 
-2350 YLPSKESGTIYEHC
+2350 
-2364 KKAIEKKINLG
+2364 KI
-2375 ENDLPT
+2375 
-2381 IGSGDWNDGFSTVG
+2381 F
-2395 NKGKGESI
+2395 
-2403 WLGFFLSDILKKFI
+2403 
-2417 PLCKYKG
+2417 
-2424 EDELAKKYEEILNK
+2424 
-2438 LKKALNTTGWDGRWY
+2438 R
-2453 RRAFTDKGEI
+2453 
-2463 LR
+2463 

>member
-160 FLRMALIENI
+160 FLRVALIENI

-278 CIISIKNINRIN
+278 CIISIKNINRVN

-379 LLEIL
+379 LLEML

-461 IPKLDFRNGIPEQNA
+461 IPKLDFKNGIPEQNA

-596 KTNTITNLASMPPI
+596 KTNTITNVASMPPI

-621 LVLNSARE
+621 LVLNSAKE

-948 ILYIFINAKNPFSA
+948 ILYIFINAKNPFSV

-1387 DILLQ
+1387 NILLQ

-2296 RRGIR
+2296 RKRHK
-2301 TRFSDDLLWLAYITE
+2301 
-2316 EYINFTGDYTI
+2316 N
-2327 LDIKTNYIEGAD
+2327 
-2339 LEEGTDEKYDK
+2339 
-2350 YLPSKESGTIYEHC
+2350 
-2364 KKAIEKKINLG
+2364 KI
-2375 ENDLPT
+2375 
-2381 IGSGDWNDGFSTVG
+2381 F
-2395 NKGKGESI
+2395 
-2403 WLGFFLSDILKKFI
+2403 
-2417 PLCKYKG
+2417 
-2424 EDELAKKYEEILNK
+2424 
-2438 LKKALNTTGWDGRWY
+2438 R
-2453 RRAFTDKGEI
+2453 
-2463 LR
+2463 

>member
-160 FLRMALIENI
+160 FLRVALIENI

-390 RQNNMHKAQKYI
+390 RQNNMHKAKKYI
-402 TALAVVTIVLA
+402 TALAVVTIVFA

-596 KTNTITNLASMPPI
+596 KTNTITNVASMPPI

-621 LVLNSARE
+621 LVLNSAKE

-778 DKIKNKR
+778 DKIKKKR

-821 CILDY
+821 CILDC

-1028 YQEDRKP
+1028 HQEDRKP

-1343 NETKAIVK
+1343 NEIKAIVK

-1662 KIKANEKVAFNLIMC
+1662 KIKANEKVVFNLIMC

-2131 PDGIHKLDLDRQN
+2131 PDGIHILDLD
-2144 SLWRNGILAIEFQ
+2144 
-2157 VELQALESKEI
+2157 
-2168 SIVLGAEES
+2168 
-2177 IINCQDN
+2177 
-2184 AYKYGKISNVKEEYK
+2184 
-2199 KVKEY
+2199 
-2204 WEDITGK
+2204 
-2211 VHVKTPVESMNILL
+2211 
-2225 NGWLIYQTISARL
+2225 
-2238 LARSGY
+2238 
-2244 YQSGGAFGFRDQLQD
+2244 
-2259 TIALKYINPEIMK
+2259 
-2272 NQIIK
+2272 
-2277 HSSHQFIEGDVEHW
+2277 
-2291 WHDET
+2291 
-2296 RRGIR
+2296 
-2301 TRFSDDLLWLAYITE
+2301 
-2316 EYINFTGDYTI
+2316 
-2327 LDIKTNYIEGAD
+2327 
-2339 LEEGTDEKYDK
+2339 
-2350 YLPSKESGTIYEHC
+2350 
-2364 KKAIEKKINLG
+2364 
-2375 ENDLPT
+2375 
-2381 IGSGDWNDGFSTVG
+2381 
-2395 NKGKGESI
+2395 
-2403 WLGFFLSDILKKFI
+2403 
-2417 PLCKYKG
+2417 
-2424 EDELAKKYEEILNK
+2424 
-2438 LKKALNTTGWDGRWY
+2438 
-2453 RRAFTDKGEI
+2453 
-2463 LR
+2463 

>member
-160 FLRMALIENI
+160 FLRVALIENI

-309 VNVYSK
+309 VKVYSK

-390 RQNNMHKAQKYI
+390 RQNNMHKAKKYI

-596 KTNTITNLASMPPI
+596 KTNTITNVASMPPI

-621 LVLNSARE
+621 LVLNSAKE
-629 LIGAM
+629 LTGAM

-720 EIPENTILSHDL
+720 EIPENTVLSHDL

-1438 GNDKYTIIM
+1438 GNDKYIIIM

-1919 LDGKEYNIRINKDN
+1919 PDGKEYNIRINKDN

-2087 SNLLCLENISN
+2087 SNLLCLKNISN

-2296 RRGIR
+2296 RKRHK
-2301 TRFSDDLLWLAYITE
+2301 
-2316 EYINFTGDYTI
+2316 N
-2327 LDIKTNYIEGAD
+2327 
-2339 LEEGTDEKYDK
+2339 
-2350 YLPSKESGTIYEHC
+2350 
-2364 KKAIEKKINLG
+2364 KI
-2375 ENDLPT
+2375 
-2381 IGSGDWNDGFSTVG
+2381 F
-2395 NKGKGESI
+2395 
-2403 WLGFFLSDILKKFI
+2403 
-2417 PLCKYKG
+2417 
-2424 EDELAKKYEEILNK
+2424 
-2438 LKKALNTTGWDGRWY
+2438 R
-2453 RRAFTDKGEI
+2453 
-2463 LR
+2463 

>member
-160 FLRMALIENI
+160 FLRVALIENI

-596 KTNTITNLASMPPI
+596 KTNTITNVASMPPI

-621 LVLNSARE
+621 LVLNSAKE

-821 CILDY
+821 CILNY

-1387 DILLQ
+1387 NILLQ

-1497 KADKYVMCFT
+1497 KADKYVMSFT

-2296 RRGIR
+2296 RKRHK
-2301 TRFSDDLLWLAYITE
+2301 
-2316 EYINFTGDYTI
+2316 N
-2327 LDIKTNYIEGAD
+2327 
-2339 LEEGTDEKYDK
+2339 
-2350 YLPSKESGTIYEHC
+2350 
-2364 KKAIEKKINLG
+2364 KI
-2375 ENDLPT
+2375 
-2381 IGSGDWNDGFSTVG
+2381 F
-2395 NKGKGESI
+2395 
-2403 WLGFFLSDILKKFI
+2403 
-2417 PLCKYKG
+2417 
-2424 EDELAKKYEEILNK
+2424 
-2438 LKKALNTTGWDGRWY
+2438 R
-2453 RRAFTDKGEI
+2453 
-2463 LR
+2463 